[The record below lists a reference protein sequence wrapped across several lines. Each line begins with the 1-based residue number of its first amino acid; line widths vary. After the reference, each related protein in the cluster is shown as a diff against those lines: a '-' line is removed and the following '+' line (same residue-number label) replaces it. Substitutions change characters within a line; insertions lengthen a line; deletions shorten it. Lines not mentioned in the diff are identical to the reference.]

1 MKHTAGHKRSLKAI
15 MNKNQ
20 TSKLLKKFCDST
32 SLHGYGYLYN
42 SDSIFVKIIWVF
54 VILAMTALGILFLA
68 NHTKEFLDS
77 RILTTIETSS
87 APLSVSRS
95 QTRYVLL

>member
-1 MKHTAGHKRSLKAI
+1 MKHTARNKRSSNTA

-20 TSKLLKKFCDST
+20 SSKLFKNFCDST

-54 VILAMTALGILFLA
+54 VILAMTALGISFLA
-68 NHTKEFLDS
+68 NHTKEYLDS

-87 APLSVSRS
+87 APLSVS
-95 QTRYVLL
+95 T